1 MDDNGGAKFFYFL
14 TGVGIGALIGVLFAP
29 SSGEQTREVIA
40 SKTEEGRDFVVRKS
54 REVRNQATGYVE
66 RGKEVL
72 TEQRDHLSAAVE
84 AGKQAY
90 RSEAQPSGAPEQGSP
105 A

>member
-1 MDDNGGAKFFYFL
+1 MQSNSSQDHSFG
-14 TGVGIGALIGVLFAP
+14 P
-29 SSGEQTREVIA
+29 SSGEKTREVIA
-40 SKTEEGRDFVVRKS
+40 SKAEEGRDFVVRKS
-54 REVRNQATGYVE
+54 REVRDQATGYVE

-90 RSEAQPSGAPEQGSP
+90 RSEAPPSGAPEQRSP